1 MTQASG
7 PNSEPAP
14 NPLKLLTVRQQ
25 EEQEAEERPLD
36 FRLIRRLFTYTRPYR
51 AKRNLL
57 LLIVLTRS
65 MQLPLLTWAMA
76 AVIAGP
82 IAQGTQMTAVMWGAL
97 GFFALALMTQGVL
110 HFRHRLALELGEQVV
125 HDMRR
130 DIFEHLQRLSMS
142 FYNRTKLGRIIS
154 RMTSDAEAV
163 RVGVQ
168 DVLFITLVQMGQGLV
183 AASVM
188 LWYDWRLFMLLL
200 LMAPVIWGISAYFRR
215 RLSQTYRVIQ
225 ESFSRVTSSLAE
237 SVSGIRV
244 TQGFVR
250 EDVNAQIF
258 SRLVEDHSNY
268 SILQGRQTGALF
280 SLLDLNSQIFTAG
293 LLALGGYFV
302 LVSAAGDPAEQLRQY
317 ANLFVFFAMANLF
330 FSPFRVL
337 GAQYNAALTAMAG
350 AERVF
355 RFLDT
360 KPDFVDPPDAI
371 DMPPTQG
378 RVEFRNVRFA
388 YEAGRPV
395 LNDINFIAKPG
406 TTVALVG
413 HTGSGKTTIINLISK
428 FYLPTGG
435 ELLIDGY
442 DVTKVSTESL
452 QRQMGIVLQVNF
464 LFTGTVLD
472 NILVGRSGA
481 TEQEVIEAC
490 RKLDVLDLIEALP
503 EGFHTQVGEG
513 GRSMSL
519 GQRQIVCFARA
530 MLADPRIMILDEATS
545 SVDTMT
551 EARIQKALSV
561 LLKSRTSFVVAHR
574 LSTIQQADMILVLDQ
589 GWIVERGTHRQLLA
603 TGGVYA
609 SMYRRFIHA
618 ARAASA

>member
-589 GWIVERGTHRQLLA
+589 GWIVERG
-603 TGGVYA
+603 
-609 SMYRRFIHA
+609 
-618 ARAASA
+618 